1 MPRVALKTGAYQARS
16 IIAMAQRCVNLYA
29 EKNPEDAPVPFT
41 YYPTP
46 GLISLG
52 TPAVAGAGRGLFTA
66 SNGNLYS
73 VVGQRVYAVSPT
85 WNHTFL
91 GSLTASATNPVSF
104 ADNSV
109 TGVFV
114 DGSNNGYTIQLATNT
129 WGTISDPAFYG
140 SDRVDYMDTFFL
152 FNKPASAIF
161 YISNSNSTTFNALN
175 FASKVGASDLLQVA
189 AVVHREIWLLGGR
202 QAGTGTSEIW
212 TDAGSAAFPF
222 QILDG
227 AFVQHGCEARA
238 SVAQMGDALF
248 WLSRDKQG
256 SRVVVKGQ
264 GYQAQRISTHAIEV
278 ALATYS
284 TCEDAWGQTYQQ
296 EGHQFYVLHFPT
308 ADKCWAFD
316 LTTEQWHERV
326 SIDANGVEHRPLYG
340 AIAAAYGTIVAQ
352 DWATGAL
359 YQLDLNTYTDV
370 GAPIVRR
377 RGFPH
382 MISDGRRV
390 TYRQFIADVEVGTD
404 PNTLGRGQN
413 PLGLEPDGVDQWVL
427 NADATTSNLAPDA
440 TTLGFVP
447 DGYPNFGSD
456 TVVAAGNTGLSP
468 DPFVPVILA
477 LDNGAYVLP
486 AAALCLRYSDTRGAS
501 WSDPISDDFGYGGDF
516 YKSIQFQ
523 RLGMARDRVFELF
536 WSAPVRTALNGAFIE
551 AKPSGS

>member
-256 SRVVVKGQ
+256 SRIVVKGQ

-308 ADKCWAFD
+308 ADKCWVFD

-352 DWATGAL
+352 NWATGAL

-382 MISDGRRV
+382 MLADGKRV
-390 TYRQFIADVEVGTD
+390 TYRQFIADLEVGTD
-404 PNTLGRGQN
+404 PNSMWRGQN
-413 PLGLEPDGVDQWVL
+413 PIVLGPDGAGGPLLLGVDGLHGQLLWADGAGGVL
-427 NADATTSNLAPDA
+427 AADGTTGPDTGLAPDSVPIW
-440 TTLGFVP
+440 LGV
-447 DGYPNFGSD
+447 
-456 TVVAAGNTGLSP
+456 
-468 DPFVPVILA
+468 
-477 LDNGAYVLP
+477 DNGAYFAP
-486 AAALCLRYSDTRGAS
+486 PQALCMRYSDTRGAS